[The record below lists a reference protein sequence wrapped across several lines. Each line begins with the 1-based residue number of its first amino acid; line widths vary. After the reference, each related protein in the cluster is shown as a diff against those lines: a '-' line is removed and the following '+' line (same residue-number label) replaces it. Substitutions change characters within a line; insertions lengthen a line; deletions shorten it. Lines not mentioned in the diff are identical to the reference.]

1 MIDWELAPEGATMII
16 ASDKELRWANEDGQW
31 VFNKLDGWKFLT
43 GNPLNLACWRAIAT
57 RPIQTKT
64 VADAVEWFING
75 GWGSEWPYYDMD
87 CITYGDSYFAF
98 ANSESI
104 SPNRYLVCT
113 RFQFEG
119 FGDTEGKQIKEDNMV
134 GRSNITMEDINKHL
148 DTGENPKGHVNANN
162 VEKILKSSYEQ
173 EGEKWT
179 HTYGEHKCYIKID
192 EPDLDGYIVVVTEFN
207 GYIPCKPENLKPIK
221 PTISKA
227 DFADFVIEKL
237 NDGTHQSAVCYM
249 LQEKLGTHDII

>member
-1 MIDWELAPEGATMII
+1 MIDWNLAPEGADSLKMN
-16 ASDKELRWANEDGQW
+16 SKNVVRFFKGNLRYVDGAFISG
-31 VFNKLDGWKFLT
+31 FNNNCEWKT
-43 GNPLNLACWRAIAT
+43 IAT
-57 RPIQTKT
+57 RPTQTKT
-64 VADAVEWFING
+64 VADAVEWFMNG
-75 GWGSEWPYYDMD
+75 GWGTEWPYYDMD

-148 DTGENPKGHVNANN
+148 DTGEDSKGHVNANN

-173 EGEKWT
+173 ESEKWT
-179 HTYGEHKCYIKID
+179 HTHSGVECRIKINP
-192 EPDLDGYIVVVTEFN
+192 PDCDGCLVVIKKAGRYLF
-207 GYIPCKPENLKPIK
+207 CKPENLKPIK
-221 PTISKA
+221 PTISAKEHDMLA
-227 DFADFVIEKL
+227 KYAASL
-237 NDGTHQSAVCYM
+237 NVDPAEFEQYM
-249 LQEKLGTHDII
+249 RDNYESQLKS

>member
-1 MIDWELAPEGATMII
+1 MIDWKLAPEGADRVVVRFYNGDEMSCKKVI
-16 ASDKELRWANEDGQW
+16 N
-31 VFNKLDGWKFLT
+31 
-43 GNPLNLACWRAIAT
+43 
-57 RPIQTKT
+57 RPIQPKT
-64 VADAVEWFING
+64 VADAVEWFMNG

-148 DTGENPKGHVNANN
+148 DTGENPKGHVNAND

-173 EGEKWT
+173 ESEKWT
-179 HTYGEHKCYIKID
+179 HTYGSTSIKCRILATDGD
-192 EPDLDGYIVVVTEFN
+192 ECWVLNDCGNKVTE
-207 GYIPCKPENLKPIK
+207 YLSSLRPIK
-221 PTISKA
+221 PTISESDAKA
-227 DFADFVIEKL
+227 LELFANKSHMHGVAWAVKEYL
-237 NDGTHQSAVCYM
+237 DG
-249 LQEKLGTHDII
+249 HDII